1 MEKGQTL
8 PEYLKEL
15 RRSCRYKQEYV
26 ASKLNIA
33 RQTYSHYET
42 GRIKPPAGT
51 LHKLA
56 HLYGISIE
64 ELFDC
69 MEETKEGD
77 RAGKQRLLHYTGAG
91 RPENRFLRC
100 FRELDER
107 DRRDILSIMEMK
119 IRNRE
124 EEAALKAAA
133 YGKEEET
140 ECRA

>member
-77 RAGKQRLLHYTGAG
+77 RDGNRGFYTIQALAG
-91 RPENRFLRC
+91 RRTG
-100 FRELDER
+100 
-107 DRRDILSIMEMK
+107 SS
-119 IRNRE
+119 
-124 EEAALKAAA
+124 AASGSWTK
-133 YGKEEET
+133 ET
-140 ECRA
+140 EGISFP